1 MKPIIHPVVRFLI
14 AVLTI
19 VFLYPAIL
27 MAQISKVPIK
37 HPIEVERIPNWCP
50 DYLTIT
56 DVFLI
61 EYADNQKFTFAGF
74 IPKRSAID
82 GTFVVPEEGQI
93 ILSVN
98 GESAYGKSAEWF
110 YDIINQRPEF
120 TIEFGWPGSNEVSTL
135 SAQALESLEESLSEL
150 VPVNSI
156 MKRNTS
162 EFPDAYN
169 VLDALRG
176 PNDIES
182 RAIKFDAMDILC
194 EEINSDTFDF
204 AQCLTYDYLI
214 TGADPLA
221 DERILDMIPKLGMTR
236 DKENPDILFT
246 IAKRVEDN
254 ISATYVPPSSR
265 TVNTGSYTT
274 SQYNYFT
281 HRYDYITR
289 QNNKTVTEGGF
300 TRKTSQNDYY
310 LELTALDTKKL
321 DDPSL
326 TYAPVVWKMTV
337 SRHVIDGQ
345 GIKPVEELCAYASYA
360 CFSVSSRHS
369 NVSRAFVDRAGI
381 QGIGSDIFYVVPN
394 SRAERAG
401 FKVGDEIIGAKT
413 KVLYWEWHWGNGNH
427 FNTEKS
433 TKYTVKASDVFNIVD
448 WFDITTRLTV
458 EDELVDSKNADTAV
472 NTDRKMLL
480 GEVEPWKHVGYI
492 AGWAPAYQDWE
503 VTVRRNG
510 KKIKLNLPH
519 AERVVVL
526 SHSHL

>member
-1 MKPIIHPVVRFLI
+1 MKPIIHPVARFLI

-19 VFLYPAIL
+19 VFLDPVIL
-27 MAQISKVPIK
+27 EAQISEVLIK

-50 DYLTIT
+50 NYLTIT
-56 DVFLI
+56 DVFRI
-61 EYADNQKFTFAGF
+61 EYVNNQEFTFVGF
-74 IPKRSAID
+74 VPKSSAND
-82 GTFVVPEEGQI
+82 GTFVLPQEGQI
-93 ILSVN
+93 ILSAN

-110 YDIINQRPEF
+110 YDKINEGPEF
-120 TIEFGWPGSNEVSTL
+120 TIEFVWPGSDDVSTL
-135 SAQALESLEESLSEL
+135 SAQALERLEESLSEL
-150 VPVNSI
+150 VPVNSV

-162 EFPDAYN
+162 EFPRAYN
-169 VLDALRG
+169 VLDALSG
-176 PNDIES
+176 PTDIES

-194 EEINSDTFDF
+194 EEINSETFDF
-204 AQCLTYDYLI
+204 AQCSTYDYLI

-221 DERILDMIPKLGMTR
+221 DEKILDNIQKLGMTR
-236 DKENPDILFT
+236 DRENPDILFT
-246 IAKRVEDN
+246 VAKRVEDN

-274 SQYNYFT
+274 SQYNYLT

-326 TYAPVVWKMTV
+326 TYAPVVWKMTT

-360 CFSVSSRHS
+360 LFSLNSRHS
-369 NVSRAFVDRAGI
+369 YVSRAFVDRAGI
-381 QGIGSDIFYVVPN
+381 QGIGSDILYVVPN

-401 FKVGDEIIGAKT
+401 FKAGDEIISAKT
-413 KVLYWEWHWGNGNH
+413 KVLFWEWHWGNGNSY
-427 FNTEKS
+427 NTEKS
-433 TKYTVKASDVFNIVD
+433 TKYTVKSSDVFNIVD
-448 WFDITTRLTV
+448 WFDITTRVTV
-458 EDELVDSKNADTAV
+458 EDELVENLDTAL

-492 AGWAPAYQDWE
+492 LGWAPAYQDWE

-519 AERVVVL
+519 AERMVVL
-526 SHSHL
+526 SHSHY

>member
-1 MKPIIHPVVRFLI
+1 MKPTIHPVARFLI

-27 MAQISKVPIK
+27 KAQIAEVLIK
-37 HPIEVERIPNWCP
+37 HPIEVEKISNWCP
-50 DYLTIT
+50 NYLTIT
-56 DVFLI
+56 DVFRI
-61 EYADNQKFTFAGF
+61 DNETNQTFTFAGF
-74 IPKRSAID
+74 VQKCSAND
-82 GTFVVPEEGQI
+82 GTIVVPKEGQI

-98 GESAYGKSAEWF
+98 GESAYEKSAEWF
-110 YDIINQRPEF
+110 YDKINEGPEF
-120 TIEFGWPGSNEVSTL
+120 TIEFVFPGNDDVSTL
-135 SAQALESLEESLSEL
+135 SAQALESLKESLSEL

-156 MKRNTS
+156 IKRNTL
-162 EFPDAYN
+162 EFPHAN
-169 VLDALRG
+169 TVLDALRG
-176 PNDIES
+176 PTRIES
-182 RAIKFDAMDILC
+182 RAIEFDAMDILC
-194 EEINSDTFDF
+194 EEMNSETFDF
-204 AQCLTYDYLI
+204 SQCFTFDYLI

-221 DERILDMIPKLGMTR
+221 DERILEKIPKIGMMR
-236 DKENPDILFT
+236 DKDNPDILFT

-274 SQYNYFT
+274 SQYNYIT

-289 QNNKTVTEGGF
+289 QNNETVTEGGF

-345 GIKPVEELCAYASYA
+345 GIKPVEELCTYASYA
-360 CFSVSSRHS
+360 CFSLNSRHS
-369 NVSRAFVDRAGI
+369 DVSRAFVDRAGI
-381 QGIGSDIFYVVPN
+381 QGIGSDILYVVPN

-401 FKVGDEIIGAKT
+401 FKAGDEIISAKT
-413 KVLYWEWHWGNGNH
+413 KVLYWEWHWGNGNS

-433 TKYTVKASDVFNIVD
+433 TKYTIKASDVFNIVN
-448 WFDITTRLTV
+448 WFDTTTRLTV
-458 EDELVDSKNADTAV
+458 EEELVTSKNIDTAV
-472 NTDRKMLL
+472 NTDIKMLL

-492 AGWAPAYQDWE
+492 PGWAPAYQDWE

>member
-1 MKPIIHPVVRFLI
+1 MKPIIHPLARFLI

-27 MAQISKVPIK
+27 KAQISKVLIK
-37 HPIEVERIPNWCP
+37 HPIEVERIPNWYP
-50 DYLTIT
+50 NYLTIT
-56 DVFLI
+56 DAFRI
-61 EYADNQKFTFAGF
+61 EDVDNQKFTFASF
-74 IPKRSAID
+74 IPTRSAND
-82 GTFVVPEEGQI
+82 GTFVVPYEGQV

-98 GESAYGKSAEWF
+98 GESAYRKSAEWF
-110 YDIINQRPEF
+110 YDMINQRPEF
-120 TIEFGWPGSNEVSTL
+120 TIEFSWPGSNIVSTL
-135 SAQALESLEESLSEL
+135 SAQALESLKESLSEL
-150 VPVNSI
+150 VPVNRI
-156 MKRNTS
+156 MTCNAL
-162 EFPDAYN
+162 EFPVADN

-176 PNDIES
+176 PTDIES
-182 RAIKFDAMDILC
+182 RAIKFDAMDVLC
-194 EEINSDTFDF
+194 EEINSETFDF

-236 DKENPDILFT
+236 DKDNPDILFT
-246 IAKRVEDN
+246 VAKRVEDN

-274 SQYNYFT
+274 SQYNYIT

-321 DDPSL
+321 DDPSM

-345 GIKPVEELCAYASYA
+345 RIKPVEELCAYASYA
-360 CFSVSSRHS
+360 CFSLNSRHS

-381 QGIGSDIFYVVPN
+381 QGRGPDILHVVPN

-401 FKVGDEIIGAKT
+401 FKAGDEIISAKT
-413 KVLYWEWHWGNGNH
+413 KVLYWKWNYGNGSS
-427 FNTEKS
+427 FNTENS
-433 TKYTVKASDVFNIVD
+433 TKYTVKASDVSNIVN
-448 WFDITTRLTV
+448 WFDRTTRLTV
-458 EDELVDSKNADTAV
+458 KDELVVSKNLPTAE
-472 NTDRKMLL
+472 NTDRKMLI

-492 AGWAPAYQDWE
+492 PGWAPAYQDWE

-519 AERVVVL
+519 AERVVIL
-526 SHSHL
+526 FHSHL

>member
-1 MKPIIHPVVRFLI
+1 MKPMINPVARFLI

-19 VFLYPAIL
+19 CFLCPAIL
-27 MAQISKVPIK
+27 KAQISKVLIK
-37 HPIEVERIPNWCP
+37 HPIEVERIPNWYP
-50 DYLTIT
+50 NYLTIT
-56 DVFLI
+56 DVFCI
-61 EYADNQKFTFAGF
+61 EGVDNPFASF
-74 IPKRSAID
+74 IPIRSAND
-82 GTFVVPEEGQI
+82 GTLVIPCEGQV

-110 YDIINQRPEF
+110 YDMINQSPEF
-120 TIEFGWPGSNEVSTL
+120 TIEFSWPGSDHVYTL

-150 VPVNSI
+150 VPVNSTY
-156 MKRNTS
+156 KSNTLK
-162 EFPDAYN
+162 FPDADN

-176 PNDIES
+176 PTNIEL
-182 RAIKFDAMDILC
+182 RAIEFDAKDVLC
-194 EEINSDTFDF
+194 EEINSETFDF

-221 DERILDMIPKLGMTR
+221 DERILDMIPKIGYMTR
-236 DKENPDILFT
+236 DKDNPDILFT
-246 IAKRVEDN
+246 VAKRVEDN

-321 DDPSL
+321 DDPSM

-345 GIKPVEELCAYASYA
+345 RIKPVEELCAYASYA
-360 CFSVSSRHS
+360 CFSPLNSRRAK
-369 NVSRAFVDRAGI
+369 VSRAFVDRAGI
-381 QGIGSDIFYVVPN
+381 QGRGPDILHVVPN

-401 FKVGDEIIGAKT
+401 FKAGDEIISAKT
-413 KVLYWEWHWGNGNH
+413 TVLYWKWNFGNGH
-427 FNTEKS
+427 SFNTEKS
-433 TKYTVKASDVFNIVD
+433 TKYTVKASDVFNIVN
-448 WFDITTRLTV
+448 WFDRTTRRLV
-458 EDELVDSKNADTAV
+458 KDELVVSKNHDTAK
-472 NTDRKMLL
+472 NTDRKMLI

-492 AGWAPAYQDWE
+492 PGWAPAYQDWE

-519 AERVVVL
+519 AERVVIL